1 MSIPRKNT
9 PRKGKDAGKRP
20 YPPESGAAPQAA
32 PLEYSGETSFSRRDI
47 PSRLED
53 GGAAAAAGMT
63 SPALRAG
70 RVGGMAGFTAEELEE
85 LARAD
90 KEIDDAPDILTPEER
105 AMSRALDR
113 ATKEAR
119 LEKRRARDAAA
130 RARETPEQRAARLA
144 KKKAWREAYRE
155 QLRARNAAYNA
166 AHRQER
172 RDYQKAY
179 DAAHREEIRAK
190 GRARYAARK
199 AAVKRKDGNDG
210 RKV

>member
-9 PRKGKDAGKRP
+9 PRKEKSAGNAGTFCQGRQNLP
-20 YPPESGAAPQAA
+20 RNDGGGGLTA
-32 PLEYSGETSFSRRDI
+32 PLRGT
-47 PSRLED
+47 
-53 GGAAAAAGMT
+53 
-63 SPALRAG
+63 
-70 RVGGMAGFTAEELEE
+70 AGFTAEELAE

-90 KEIDDAPDILTPEER
+90 AEIDDEEIFLTPEER
-105 AMSRALDR
+105 ALSRALDR

-144 KKKAWREAYRE
+144 KEKAWREANRE
-155 QLRARNAAYNA
+155 RLRAQSAAYNA

-190 GRARYAARK
+190 GRARYAAHREEINARRREK
-199 AAVKRKDGNDG
+199 YAAKRAAGKRKEGNNG
-210 RKV
+210 REI

>member
-1 MSIPRKNT
+1 MSIARMDY
-9 PRKGKDAGKRP
+9 PRKGKDAG
-20 YPPESGAAPQAA
+20 PEK
-32 PLEYSGETSFSRRDI
+32 
-47 PSRLED
+47 
-53 GGAAAAAGMT
+53 T

-70 RVGGMAGFTAEELEE
+70 RVGGRAGFTAEELEE

-105 AMSRALDR
+105 ALSRALDR
-113 ATKEAR
+113 GAAAAR
-119 LEKRRARDAAA
+119 LSKRRARDAAA

-144 KKKAWREAYRE
+144 KEKAWRDAHRE
-155 QLRARNAAYNA
+155 QLRAQNAAYNA

-179 DAAHREEIRAK
+179 DAAHREEINEK
-190 GRARYAARK
+190 NRARYAARK

>member
-9 PRKGKDAGKRP
+9 PRKGKDAG
-20 YPPESGAAPQAA
+20 PEK
-32 PLEYSGETSFSRRDI
+32 
-47 PSRLED
+47 
-53 GGAAAAAGMT
+53 T

-70 RVGGMAGFTAEELEE
+70 RVGGRAGFTAEELEE

-105 AMSRALDR
+105 AMSRALDQ

-144 KKKAWREAYRE
+144 KEKAWREAHRE
-155 QLRARNAAYNA
+155 QLRAQNAAYNA

-179 DAAHREEIRAK
+179 DAAHREEIN
-190 GRARYAARK
+190 ARRREMYAAKR
-199 AAVKRKDGNDG
+199 AAEKRKDGNDG

>member
-1 MSIPRKNT
+1 MSITRKEI
-9 PRKGKDAGKRP
+9 PRKGKDAG
-20 YPPESGAAPQAA
+20 PEKA
-32 PLEYSGETSFSRRDI
+32 
-47 PSRLED
+47 
-53 GGAAAAAGMT
+53 

-70 RVGGMAGFTAEELEE
+70 RVGGRAGFTAEELEE

-90 KEIDDAPDILTPEER
+90 AEIDDEEIFLTPEER
-105 AMSRALDR
+105 ALSRALDR
-113 ATKEAR
+113 QAAAAR

-144 KKKAWREAYRE
+144 KEKAWREAHRE
-155 QLRARNAAYNA
+155 QLRDQNAAYNA

-190 GRARYAARK
+190 DRARYAARK